1 MIKNEPFN
9 TEEIYEILKQLNNS
23 FRIMVNN
30 KILHGVYIVKLKLT
44 DYSCSLNDASNLI
57 SSIIENNN
65 LKICSPEILMKEKD
79 IEKCDLWSIGILIY
93 LLYFKEFPF
102 TGNDE
107 NELLDNIKSI
117 IEEGKLKKIDNVL
130 LDDLI

>member
-1 MIKNEPFN
+1 
-9 TEEIYEILKQLNNS
+9 
-23 FRIMVNN
+23 MVNN

-79 IEKCDLWSIGILIY
+79 IEKFDLWSIGILIY

-107 NELLDNIKSI
+107 NIKSI